1 MSKISFQK
9 DSNKDTNSVDN
20 NFMQTN
26 QPTKV
31 ELDSLDYQVPDN
43 ASQIDVNLIIV
54 SFQDKISQLMTEI
67 VVKDA
72 TIRQQAN
79 LINKLKGNK

>member
-1 MSKISFQK
+1 MNGQTSDIT
-9 DSNKDTNSVDN
+9 SN
-20 NFMQTN
+20 
-26 QPTKV
+26 
-31 ELDSLDYQVPDN
+31 L
-43 ASQIDVNLIIV
+43 DVNLIIV
-54 SFQDKISQLMTEI
+54 SFQEKISQLITEI

>member
-1 MSKISFQK
+1 
-9 DSNKDTNSVDN
+9 
-20 NFMQTN
+20 MQTN

>member
-1 MSKISFQK
+1 MPQREENLDFTESEISHMNGQTS
-9 DSNKDTNSVDN
+9 DITSN
-20 NFMQTN
+20 
-26 QPTKV
+26 
-31 ELDSLDYQVPDN
+31 L
-43 ASQIDVNLIIV
+43 DVNLIIV
-54 SFQDKISQLMTEI
+54 SFQEKISQLITEV